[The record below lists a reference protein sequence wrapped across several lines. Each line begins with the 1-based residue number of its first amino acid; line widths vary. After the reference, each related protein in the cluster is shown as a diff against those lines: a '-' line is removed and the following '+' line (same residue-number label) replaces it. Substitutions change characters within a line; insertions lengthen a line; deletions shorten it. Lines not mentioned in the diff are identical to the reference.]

1 MQLPHAEQQLA
12 SPTTQLLRTILNDAP
27 VELELVASESGL
39 DEIEGDDGEYL
50 TEVSDKYYQCYDN
63 LVMEISKMAGEP
75 VFLGGLPDAFE
86 WSDTLGIEP
95 GFDKISVWHTE
106 GKHVYLQI
114 IWEDKDC
121 PIVISLGAR

>member
-1 MQLPHAEQQLA
+1 MQLPHAEHQQA
-12 SPTTQLLRTILNDAP
+12 SPTTQLLRTALNDAP

-39 DEIEGDDGEYL
+39 DEIAGDDGEHL
-50 TEVSDKYYQCYDN
+50 MEVSDKYWQCYED
-63 LVMEISKMAGEP
+63 LVAEISKILGEP

-86 WSDTLGIEP
+86 WSDILEIEP
-95 GFDKISVWHTE
+95 GFDKISVWNTE